1 MPSYFKVHRSF
12 KMHLWGPGESISF
25 PCFSVFRQALVT
37 SVDVAWCLSPC
48 VSFLSECSAT
58 SCQNVC
64 AGSKSLAQQSSKCF
78 GAQCLRMEPPRRM
91 EAHGRTATKCKKK
104 KKIWIEGEEDWMMQL
119 WLLHLSVAPRVRE
132 RTWGLDTKSWSHTY
146 GGPCWVL

>member
-1 MPSYFKVHRSF
+1 
-12 KMHLWGPGESISF
+12 MHLWGPEESISS

-91 EAHGRTATKCKKK
+91 EAHGRMATKCQKKK
-104 KKIWIEGEEDWMMQL
+104 KNLNRGGGRLNDAT
-119 WLLHLSVAPRVRE
+119 VATTSLRSSKGKGKDMRP
-132 RTWGLDTKSWSHTY
+132 
-146 GGPCWVL
+146 